1 MMKIGVPDPEVG
13 DAQVMGLL
21 LIWIYGFRGHGF
33 RIILGYFTLCTDR
46 QMRLNLGRI
55 NGQLNVYC
63 VRRQFLSISGDHL
76 NLKEN
81 EFILKFSDTL
91 SQC

>member
-1 MMKIGVPDPEVG
+1 M
-13 DAQVMGLL
+13 LS
-21 LIWIYGFRGHGF
+21 HGTSVDLDLWLSGPWF
-33 RIILGYFTLCTDR
+33 KVVLGSFTLCTDR

-76 NLKEN
+76 DLEEN
-81 EFILKFSDTL
+81 EFVLKFSDTL